1 MPLRLANRVKES
13 TSTSGS
19 GTITLGGANAG
30 YQAFSAVLSSGD
42 TTFYTIVNAP
52 NWEVGIGTYAS
63 NTLSR
68 STILS
73 SSNSNNKINLSGSS
87 SVFIAYPSEKSV
99 YKDQNNQVIVGSSG
113 IILDVGT
120 PSNTSNVLYNASGL
134 LYYQNNPVAILP
146 TGGSET
152 QILQKVSSTGYDLEW
167 INNYATEVSVY
178 VKNTTSQTLLKGQ
191 AVYINSAQGDHP
203 TIQLAIASGETGSS
217 KTLGLLRQDLLNNE
231 FGYVVTEGVLEGIN
245 TNSGQAGDP
254 IWLSPTVSGGLLYGT
269 ANKPSAPNHMVFIG
283 YNIRKQINNGKV
295 YIRVQNGF
303 ELNEL
308 HNVAINGTQNGAF
321 LQYNGASG
329 LWVASNSGTF
339 TNLTVSGAI
348 SATSGVFTSGIQ
360 IVPSVPN
367 NTTNVLYNNSGNLYF
382 NGSSVGNG
390 NVKQYENIS
399 SNTVLSNAVD
409 IVFVDSTS
417 SEINL
422 YMPIASGFGGKE
434 IKIKRIAG
442 NNSVIINAS
451 GSESIDGLST
461 ITMHHL
467 YQSFTLSSNNL
478 NWFIT

>member
-99 YKDQNNQVIVGSSG
+99 YKDQNNQVIIGSSG

-120 PSNTSNVLYNASGL
+120 PSNTSNVLYNVSGT
-134 LYYQNNPVAILP
+134 LYFNGSGV
-146 TGGSET
+146 GGGGGISNIIEDT
-152 QILQKVSSTGYDLEW
+152 SPQLGGNLDL
-167 INNYATEVSVY
+167 
-178 VKNTTSQTLLKGQ
+178 
-191 AVYINSAQGDHP
+191 
-203 TIQLAIASGETGSS
+203 
-217 KTLGLLRQDLLNNE
+217 
-231 FGYVVTEGVLEGIN
+231 N
-245 TNSGQAGDP
+245 TN
-254 IWLSPTVSGGLLYGT
+254 
-269 ANKPSAPNHMVFIG
+269 N
-283 YNIRKQINNGKV
+283 
-295 YIRVQNGF
+295 
-303 ELNEL
+303 
-308 HNVAINGTQNGAF
+308 INGTGNIQIQGMI
-321 LQYNGASG
+321 SG
-329 LWVASNSGTF
+329 
-339 TNLTVSGAI
+339 
-348 SATSGVFTSGIQ
+348 TSGVFTSGIQ
-360 IVPSVPN
+360 LISGTPN
-367 NTTNVLYNNSGNLYF
+367 NTTNLLYNNNGTLYF
-382 NGSSVGNG
+382 NGFVAGSI
-390 NVKQYENIS
+390 KQYSNVS
-399 SNTVLSNAVD
+399 SDTVLSNSID

-417 SEINL
+417 GQINL
-422 YMPIASGFGGKE
+422 YMPIASGIGGKE
-434 IKIKRIAG
+434 IKIKRAAG
-442 NNSVIINAS
+442 NNLVIINAS